1 MNEYLSPLWI
11 SLKTVL
17 LTTAITFVLGIA
29 AARWMSRFSGKLK
42 PVIDGAFILPL
53 VLPPTVVGFGLLL
66 LLGSHGWI
74 GHPLSLLGT
83 TIVFSWPAAVISA
96 AVMSFPL
103 MYMTTRGAFE
113 QVDTNIED
121 AARTLGASEWR
132 VLYSVTLP
140 LAWPGVVAG
149 TILCFA
155 RSLGEF
161 GATLMLA
168 GNIPGKTTTIP
179 VAIYFAIQDGDMKQ
193 AVYLMVIVLCI
204 AVASLAALAYLKK
217 PKPLYRGLTVN
228 PLPSDVLY
236 TGRKKD
242 NPA

>member
-1 MNEYLSPLWI
+1 M
-11 SLKTVL
+11 
-17 LTTAITFVLGIA
+17 A
-29 AARWMSRFSGKLK
+29 
-42 PVIDGAFILPL
+42 
-53 VLPPTVVGFGLLL
+53 
-66 LLGSHGWI
+66 
-74 GHPLSLLGT
+74 
-83 TIVFSWPAAVISA
+83 
-96 AVMSFPL
+96 FPL

-140 LAWPGVVAG
+140 MAWPGVAAG

-179 VAIYFAIQDGDMKQ
+179 VAIYFAIQAGDMKQ

-204 AVASLAALAYLKK
+204 AFASLAALAYLKK
-217 PKPLYRGLTVN
+217 PKPRMRSLPVN
-228 PLPSDVLY
+228 PVPDDLLY
-236 TGRKKD
+236 TTGKKD
-242 NPA
+242 KAV